1 MLACI
6 FLSFVHKLKKFLTH
20 TVTFADK
27 LHFHITC
34 GGDITFS
41 LKKIIFKKPHNSV
54 DFFLS
59 VEATQNKYL
68 EAYRIL
74 TGSELAL

>member
-1 MLACI
+1 MIVLQLLLYCLLFTAMVKI
-6 FLSFVHKLKKFLTH
+6 AV
-20 TVTFADK
+20 
-27 LHFHITC
+27 I
-34 GGDITFS
+34 GGAVNGLYFYP
-41 LKKIIFKKPHNSV
+41 KEV
-54 DFFLS
+54 

>member
-1 MLACI
+1 MALWCTAGCTAKN
-6 FLSFVHKLKKFLTH
+6 FWRMQTPPPPALPKEV
-20 TVTFADK
+20 
-27 LHFHITC
+27 
-34 GGDITFS
+34 
-41 LKKIIFKKPHNSV
+41 
-54 DFFLS
+54 